1 MLHIKISIPN
11 ETSNSSFAEFIDY
24 ESKLYSNV
32 KFHINTD
39 IEEAD
44 YWFVFENLHK
54 EIEKCTVRKDRV
66 FYLNQET
73 SYDVSY
79 FLQTHMKEFLNQF
92 NLQFGSYQTYTNKYK
107 NTLPFLPW
115 MINFNS
121 TGSLFDKT
129 DKNVE
134 FLRNFKNPKKD
145 KMISIICSDKKIT
158 NDHKVRYE
166 FTYNLKKY
174 FGENLDWYGQGV
186 NPINDKWQAI
196 KNYKYHIVIENGQ
209 RDNLI
214 SEKLFDAYL
223 GLSFPLYFG
232 APNINDYFPKNSL
245 RKINI
250 YNFEETLNTIEKIL
264 SSDTYEKNY
273 NTLLDSRDLVLSKY
287 NFISRI
293 YEIIDSSQNKKS
305 HLKKEPVILKNVNH
319 YWSKHT
325 PLKKKMKRGLSRKFR
340 LNDY

>member
-1 MLHIKISIPN
+1 MLDIKISIPN

-24 ESKLYSNV
+24 ESKLYFDVN
-32 KFHINTD
+32 FHINTN

-44 YWFVFENLHK
+44 FWFVFEDLNK
-54 EIEKCTVRKDRV
+54 ENEKCTVRKDRI

-92 NLQFGSYQTYTNKYK
+92 NSQYGSYQTYTKKYK

-121 TGSLFDKT
+121 AGSLFDKT
-129 DKNVE
+129 GKNVE
-134 FLRNFKNPKKD
+134 FLRNFKKPKKN

-158 NDHKVRYE
+158 DAHKVRYE
-166 FTYNLKKY
+166 FTHNLKEY

-196 KNYKYHIVIENGQ
+196 KDYKYHIVLENGQ

-214 SEKLFDAYL
+214 SEKLYDAYL

-250 YNFEETLNTIEKIL
+250 YNFEESLNTIEKIL
-264 SSDTYEKNY
+264 SSDIYEKNY
-273 NTLLDSRDLVLSKY
+273 KSLEDSRDLVLSKY
-287 NFISRI
+287 NFTSRI
-293 YEIIDSSQNKKS
+293 YEIIADSQNKKS
-305 HLKKEPVILKNVNH
+305 QRKKGTVILKNVNH

-325 PLKKKMKRGLSRKFR
+325 PIKKKVKHVISRKFR
-340 LNDY
+340 LNI

>member
-11 ETSNSSFAEFIDY
+11 ETSNSSFADFIDY
-24 ESKLYSNV
+24 DSKLYRNV

-44 YWFVFENLHK
+44 YWFVFEDLHK

-186 NPINDKWQAI
+186 NPINNKWQAI

-250 YNFEETLNTIEKIL
+250 YNFEETLNTIK
-264 SSDTYEKNY
+264 
-273 NTLLDSRDLVLSKY
+273 NTLWRY
-287 NFISRI
+287 I
-293 YEIIDSSQNKKS
+293 
-305 HLKKEPVILKNVNH
+305 
-319 YWSKHT
+319 
-325 PLKKKMKRGLSRKFR
+325 
-340 LNDY
+340 